1 MRLSSRLLLV
11 SLVTLLLPWAGCQY
25 LRDMENALR
34 QGQAE
39 ALAASA
45 SAIAAGITAADLGRA
60 AAPERFGARRPP
72 SLDIYAHPLPRRPVL
87 DGFNDDW
94 GLPPPTIE
102 QRLGGNGFSVRYAA
116 ARDQASIYLFIQVL
130 DDDVVYGQ
138 AGRGDRVRLRVGAAG
153 AGTEDLLFAPRAP
166 GTLSAVT
173 PGGQRRADVEANW
186 QPTSTG
192 YTVEIRLPANLA
204 EDRLG
209 FLVTDY
215 RRDGN
220 PAVLGTMPSLAAQP
234 GWLVYRTAALDQ
246 ALARGA
252 PPDSR
257 LRIVDRF
264 GFVLAD
270 TGPPA
275 PRAAARNSPVL
286 RRVVR
291 LALGEEGELPPLPS
305 QSADRL
311 DMEPFAAALELGR
324 TDGRFRSRDSGR
336 ATLIS
341 ARVVSLPGPPR
352 VVLIAEQDTNAVLSA
367 TDQAAA
373 RLVTISFA
381 ASLAAALLLLAF
393 AAWLSWRIRRLSSA
407 ASRAITGTGEIRP
420 RLPEADSADELG
432 ALSRDFSRLLTQVG
446 EYNAYLK
453 TLGQKLTHELRTPM
467 AVVLTSLEN
476 LQANPGGA
484 DAERYLARA
493 REGLVRL
500 QAMVSA
506 LGAATRVEQALAAS
520 EQERFDLAALV
531 GDMFTAYAE
540 THPDR
545 SIDLDLPGHPCFI
558 LGSPD
563 LIARL
568 LDKLFENALDFCP
581 PGGQISLRLDSQDQT
596 ARLRVAN
603 TGSRLPDGLADRIFD
618 SLVSARNGDGDL
630 PHLGLGMYI
639 ARLIVRHHQGRITA
653 RNLPQDKGVEFA
665 VELPLQETPSG

>member
-25 LRDMENALR
+25 LRDMEIALR

-45 SAIAAGITAADLGRA
+45 SAVAGGINAADLGPA
-60 AAPERFGARRPP
+60 VAPERFGPGRTP
-72 SLDIYAHPLPRRPVL
+72 SLDIYAHPLRRRPVL
-87 DGFNDDW
+87 DGFSDDW
-94 GLPPPTIE
+94 GLPSTVQE
-102 QRLGGNGFSVRYAA
+102 RLSGNGFSIRYAA
-116 ARDQASIYLFIQVL
+116 ARDRGSVYLFIQVL

-138 AGRGDRVRLRVGAAG
+138 PDRSDRVRLRVGSDGTG
-153 AGTEDLLFAPRAP
+153 AEDLIFTTRAP
-166 GTLSAVT
+166 GILTAVT
-173 PGGQRRADVEANW
+173 PAGQRRTDVEASW

-192 YTVEIRLPANLA
+192 YAIEMRLPADLA

-220 PAVLGTMPSLAAQP
+220 TAVLGTMPSLAAQP
-234 GWLVYRTAALDQ
+234 GWLVYRTAALDE
-246 ALARGA
+246 ALSRGA
-252 PPDSR
+252 PPGSR
-257 LRIVDRF
+257 LRVVDRF

-275 PRAAARNSPVL
+275 PTAATESSRVL
-286 RRVVR
+286 RRLVR
-291 LALGEEGELPPLPS
+291 VALGEDGELPAPPS

-311 DMEPFAAALELGR
+311 DMGPFAEALELGE
-324 TDGRFRSRDSGR
+324 TDARYRSRDSGR

-341 ARVVSLPGPPR
+341 ARVIGIPGPAR
-352 VVLIAEQDTNAVLSA
+352 AVLIAEQDTNAILSA
-367 TDQAAA
+367 TDRAAT
-373 RLVTISFA
+373 RLVAVSFV
-381 ASLAAALLLLAF
+381 ASLTAAILLLTF

-407 ASRAITGTGEIRP
+407 ASRALTGTGEIRP
-420 RLPEADSADELG
+420 SLPEADSPDELG
-432 ALSRDFSRLLTQVG
+432 TLSRDFSRLLTQVG

-476 LQANPGGA
+476 LQADPDGA
-484 DAERYLARA
+484 DAERYLERA

-506 LGAATRVEQALAAS
+506 LGAATRVEQALAGADT
-520 EQERFDLAALV
+520 ERFDLAALV
-531 GDMFTAYAE
+531 GEMSGAYAE
-540 THPDR
+540 THPER
-545 SIDLDLPGHPCFI
+545 RIHLDLPEHPCFI
-558 LGSPD
+558 AGSPD

-581 PGGQISLRLDSQDQT
+581 PDGQISLRLDSHGQT

-618 SLVSARNGDGDL
+618 SLVSARNGDGGS

-639 ARLIVRHHQGRITA
+639 ARLIVRHHQGRIAA
-653 RNLPQDKGVEFA
+653 RNLPEDKGVEFT
-665 VELPLQETPSG
+665 VELPLEGTGSR

>member
-1 MRLSSRLLLV
+1 
-11 SLVTLLLPWAGCQY
+11 
-25 LRDMENALR
+25 MENALR

-45 SAIAAGITAADLGRA
+45 SAIAAGVTAADLGRA
-60 AAPERFGARRPP
+60 IAPERFGAQRSP
-72 SLDIYAHPLPRRPVL
+72 SLDIYAHPLRRRPVL
-87 DGFNDDW
+87 DGFSDDW
-94 GLPPPTIE
+94 GLPSAVE
-102 QRLGGNGFSVRYAA
+102 ERLSGNGFSIRYAA
-116 ARDQASIYLFIQVL
+116 ARDRGSVYLFIQVL
-130 DDDVVYGQ
+130 DDDVVYG
-138 AGRGDRVRLRVGAAG
+138 RPDRSDRVRLRVGSGGTG
-153 AGTEDLLFAPRAP
+153 AEDLLFTTRAP

-173 PGGQRRADVEANW
+173 PAGERRTDVEASW

-192 YTVEIRLPANLA
+192 YSVEIRLPAALA

-220 PAVLGTMPSLAAQP
+220 SAVLGTMPSLAAQP
-234 GWLVYRTAALDQ
+234 GWLVYRTDALDQ
-246 ALARGA
+246 ALSRGA

-270 TGPPA
+270 TGPPSRTA
-275 PRAAARNSPVL
+275 VAESSRVL
-286 RRVVR
+286 RRLVR
-291 LALGEEGELPPLPS
+291 VALGEDGGLPALPS
-305 QSADRL
+305 QPADRL
-311 DMEPFAAALELGR
+311 DMEPFAKALELGG
-324 TDGRFRSRDSGR
+324 TEGRFRSWDSGR

-341 ARVVSLPGPPR
+341 ARVISLPGPPR
-352 VVLIAEQDTNAVLSA
+352 ALLIAEQDTNAILSA
-367 TDQAAA
+367 TDQAAT
-373 RLVTISFA
+373 RLVAVSFM
-381 ASLAAALLLLAF
+381 ASLTAAVLLLTF

-407 ASRAITGTGEIRP
+407 ASRALTGTGEIRA
-420 RLPEADSADELG
+420 RLPEADSPDELG
-432 ALSRDFSRLLTQVG
+432 TLSRDFSRLLTQVG

-453 TLGQKLTHELRTPM
+453 TLGQKLSHELRTPM

-476 LQANPGGA
+476 LQANPNGA

-506 LGAATRVEQALAAS
+506 LGAATRLEQALAGS
-520 EQERFDLAALV
+520 DTERFDLAAMV
-531 GDMFTAYAE
+531 GEMFGAYAE
-540 THPDR
+540 THPER
-545 SIDLDLPGHPCFI
+545 RIDLDLPEHPCFM

-563 LIARL
+563 LIAGL

-581 PGGQISLRLDSQDQT
+581 PGGRISLRLDSHDQT

-603 TGSRLPDGLADRIFD
+603 TGSRLPDALADRIFD
-618 SLVSARNGDGDL
+618 SLVSARDGDGGP

-639 ARLIVRHHQGRITA
+639 ARLIVRHHQGSIAA
-653 RNLPQDKGVEFA
+653 RNLPEDKGVEFT
-665 VELPLQETPSG
+665 VELPLEGTGSR